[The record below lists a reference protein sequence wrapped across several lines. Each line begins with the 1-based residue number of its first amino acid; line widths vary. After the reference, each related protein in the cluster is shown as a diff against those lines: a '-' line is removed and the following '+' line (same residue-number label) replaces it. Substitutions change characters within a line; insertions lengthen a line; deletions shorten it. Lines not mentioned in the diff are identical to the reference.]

1 MGPCIKSSDF
11 TQCDTF
17 PFAYRL
23 HSMSTLDPAA
33 LHLLYR
39 EHNSWLKGWLRVRL
53 GNAAD
58 AADLAQDTFLRVM
71 TARNDAPIR
80 EPRGYLSA
88 IARSLLIDK
97 SRRRAI
103 EQAYLFA
110 LAQRPEP
117 VEVSPEVRL
126 SIIEML
132 VQVDTLLDEL
142 GARTREIFLAVQLE
156 GMSYVAA
163 AERFGVS
170 VTTVKN
176 HLIRATTRCLLLVEA
191 P

>member
-1 MGPCIKSSDF
+1 
-11 TQCDTF
+11 
-17 PFAYRL
+17 
-23 HSMSTLDPAA
+23 MSTLDPST
-33 LHLLYR
+33 LHQLYSD
-39 EHNSWLKGWLRVRL
+39 HNSWLKGWLRVRL

-58 AADLAQDTFLRVM
+58 ASDLAQDTFLRVM
-71 TARNDAPIR
+71 TARHSAPIR

-97 SRRRAI
+97 SRRRTI
-103 EQAYLFA
+103 EQAYLQA
-110 LAQRPEP
+110 LALRPEP

-132 VQVDTLLDEL
+132 VAVDTLLDEL
-142 GARTREIFLAVQLE
+142 GTRTRGIFLAVQLE
-156 GMSYVAA
+156 GLSYVAA
-163 AERFGVS
+163 GERFGVS

-176 HLIRATTRCLLLVEA
+176 HLIRAMTQCLLLVE

>member
-1 MGPCIKSSDF
+1 MSALD
-11 TQCDTF
+11 
-17 PFAYRL
+17 
-23 HSMSTLDPAA
+23 HSA
-33 LHLLYR
+33 LHRLYS

-58 AADLAQDTFLRVM
+58 ASDLAQDTFLRAM
-71 TARNDAPIR
+71 TARHDAPIR

-103 EQAYLFA
+103 EQAYLHA

-117 VEVSPEVRL
+117 VDVSPEIRL

-132 VQVDTLLDEL
+132 VAVDTLLDEL
-142 GARTREIFLAVQLE
+142 GTRTREIFLAVQLE
-156 GMSYVAA
+156 GLSYVAT

-176 HLIRATTRCLLLVEA
+176 HLIRAMTRCLLLVEN
-191 P
+191 

>member
-1 MGPCIKSSDF
+1 
-11 TQCDTF
+11 
-17 PFAYRL
+17 
-23 HSMSTLDPAA
+23 MSTLDPAA

-39 EHNSWLKGWLRVRL
+39 EHNNWLKGWLRVRL

-58 AADLAQDTFLRVM
+58 AADLAQDTFMRVM
-71 TARNDAPIR
+71 TARSDAPIR

-132 VQVDTLLDEL
+132 VQVDSLLDEL
-142 GARTREIFLAVQLE
+142 GTRTREIFLAVQLE

>member
-1 MGPCIKSSDF
+1 MSALD
-11 TQCDTF
+11 
-17 PFAYRL
+17 
-23 HSMSTLDPAA
+23 HSTL
-33 LHLLYR
+33 HQLYSD
-39 EHNSWLKGWLRVRL
+39 HNSWLKGWLRVRL

-58 AADLAQDTFLRVM
+58 ASDLAQDTFLRVM
-71 TARNDAPIR
+71 TDRNSAPIR

-103 EQAYLFA
+103 EQAYLQA
-110 LAQRPEP
+110 LALRPEP

-132 VQVDTLLDEL
+132 VSIDSLLDEL
-142 GARTREIFLAVQLE
+142 GPRTREIFLAVQLE
-156 GMSYVAA
+156 GLNYVAA
-163 AERFGVS
+163 GARFGVS

-176 HLIRATTRCLLLVEA
+176 HLIRAMTQCLLLVES
-191 P
+191 

>member
-1 MGPCIKSSDF
+1 
-11 TQCDTF
+11 
-17 PFAYRL
+17 
-23 HSMSTLDPAA
+23 MSTLDPST
-33 LHLLYR
+33 LHQLYSD
-39 EHNSWLKGWLRVRL
+39 HNSWLKGWLRVRL

-58 AADLAQDTFLRVM
+58 ASDLAQDTFVRVM
-71 TARNDAPIR
+71 TARHTTPIR

-103 EQAYLFA
+103 EQAYLQA
-110 LAQRPEP
+110 LALRPEP

-132 VQVDTLLDEL
+132 VSIDTLLDGL
-142 GARTREIFLAVQLE
+142 GTRTREIFLAVQLE
-156 GMSYVAA
+156 GLNYVAA
-163 AERFGVS
+163 GERFGVS

-176 HLIRATTRCLLLVEA
+176 HLVRAMTQCLLLVET
-191 P
+191 

>member
-1 MGPCIKSSDF
+1 MSPLD
-11 TQCDTF
+11 
-17 PFAYRL
+17 
-23 HSMSTLDPAA
+23 HSA
-33 LHLLYR
+33 LHQLYS

-58 AADLAQDTFLRVM
+58 ASDLAQDTFIRVM
-71 TARNDAPIR
+71 TARNAEPIR

-110 LAQRPEP
+110 LAQQPEP
-117 VEVSPEVRL
+117 VAVSPEVRL

-132 VQVDTLLDEL
+132 LAVDSLLDEL
-142 GARTREIFLAVQLE
+142 GPRTRNIFLAVQLE
-156 GMSYVAA
+156 GLSYVAV

-176 HLIRATTRCLLLVEA
+176 HLIRAMTQCLLLVE

>member
-1 MGPCIKSSDF
+1 
-11 TQCDTF
+11 
-17 PFAYRL
+17 
-23 HSMSTLDPAA
+23 MSPRDNSA
-33 LHLLYR
+33 LHQLYSD
-39 EHNSWLKGWLRVRL
+39 HNSWLKGWLRVRL

-58 AADLAQDTFLRVM
+58 ASDLAQDTFLRVM
-71 TARNDAPIR
+71 TARNSTPIR

-103 EQAYLFA
+103 EQAYLQA
-110 LAQRPEP
+110 LALRPEP

-132 VQVDTLLDEL
+132 MSIDSLLDEL
-142 GARTREIFLAVQLE
+142 GPRTREIFLAVQLE
-156 GMSYVAA
+156 GLNYVAA
-163 AERFGVS
+163 GERFGVS

-176 HLIRATTRCLLLVEA
+176 HLIRAMTQCLLLVES
-191 P
+191 

>member
-1 MGPCIKSSDF
+1 
-11 TQCDTF
+11 
-17 PFAYRL
+17 
-23 HSMSTLDPAA
+23 MSTLDPST
-33 LHLLYR
+33 LHQLYS

-58 AADLAQDTFLRVM
+58 ASDLAQDTFVRVM
-71 TARNDAPIR
+71 TARHTTPIR

-103 EQAYLFA
+103 EQAYLQA
-110 LAQRPEP
+110 LALRPEP

-132 VQVDTLLDEL
+132 VSIDTLLDGL
-142 GARTREIFLAVQLE
+142 GTRTREIFLAVQLE
-156 GMSYVAA
+156 GLSYVAA
-163 AERFGVS
+163 GERFGVS

-176 HLIRATTRCLLLVEA
+176 HLVRAMTQCLLLVET
-191 P
+191 

>member
-1 MGPCIKSSDF
+1 
-11 TQCDTF
+11 
-17 PFAYRL
+17 
-23 HSMSTLDPAA
+23 MSTLDSAA
-33 LHLLYR
+33 VHLLYR
-39 EHNSWLKGWLRVRL
+39 EHNTWLKGWLRVRL

-58 AADLAQDTFLRVM
+58 AADLAQDTFIRVM

-132 VQVDTLLDEL
+132 LQIDTLLDEL
-142 GARTREIFLAVQLE
+142 GPRTRDIFLAVQLE
-156 GMSYVAA
+156 GLSYGAVA
-163 AERFGVS
+163 EQFGVS
-170 VTTVKN
+170 ITTVKN
-176 HLIRATTRCLLLVEA
+176 HLIRATTRCLLLVDA

>member
-1 MGPCIKSSDF
+1 MSALDHSALRQLYSD
-11 TQCDTF
+11 
-17 PFAYRL
+17 
-23 HSMSTLDPAA
+23 
-33 LHLLYR
+33 
-39 EHNSWLKGWLRVRL
+39 HNSWLKGWLRVRL

-58 AADLAQDTFLRVM
+58 ASDLAQDTFLRVM
-71 TARNDAPIR
+71 TARNSTPIR

-103 EQAYLFA
+103 EQAYLQA
-110 LAQRPEP
+110 LALRPEP

-132 VQVDTLLDEL
+132 MAIDSLLDDL
-142 GARTREIFLAVQLE
+142 GPRTREIFLAVQLE
-156 GMSYVAA
+156 GLNYVAA
-163 AERFGVS
+163 GERFGVS

-176 HLIRATTRCLLLVEA
+176 HLIRAMTQCLLLVES
-191 P
+191 

>member
-1 MGPCIKSSDF
+1 MSALD
-11 TQCDTF
+11 
-17 PFAYRL
+17 
-23 HSMSTLDPAA
+23 HSA
-33 LHLLYR
+33 LHQLYSD
-39 EHNSWLKGWLRVRL
+39 HNSWLKGWLRVRL

-58 AADLAQDTFLRVM
+58 ASDLAQDTFIRVM
-71 TARNDAPIR
+71 TARSTVPIR

-103 EQAYLFA
+103 EQAYLQA
-110 LAQRPEP
+110 LALRPEP

-132 VQVDTLLDEL
+132 MAIDSLLDDL
-142 GARTREIFLAVQLE
+142 GPRTREIFLAVQLE
-156 GMSYVAA
+156 GLNYVAA
-163 AERFGVS
+163 GERFGVS

-176 HLIRATTRCLLLVEA
+176 HLIRAMTQCLLLVES
-191 P
+191 

>member
-1 MGPCIKSSDF
+1 
-11 TQCDTF
+11 
-17 PFAYRL
+17 
-23 HSMSTLDPAA
+23 MSTLDPST
-33 LHLLYR
+33 LHQLYS

-58 AADLAQDTFLRVM
+58 ASDLAQDTFVRVM
-71 TARNDAPIR
+71 TARQTTPIR

-103 EQAYLFA
+103 EQAYLQA
-110 LAQRPEP
+110 LALRPEP

-132 VQVDTLLDEL
+132 VSIDTLLDGL
-142 GARTREIFLAVQLE
+142 GTRTREIFLAVQLE
-156 GMSYVAA
+156 GLNYVAA
-163 AERFGVS
+163 GERFGVS

-176 HLIRATTRCLLLVEA
+176 HLVRAMTQCLLLVET
-191 P
+191 

>member
-1 MGPCIKSSDF
+1 MSALDHS
-11 TQCDTF
+11 
-17 PFAYRL
+17 ALYRL
-23 HSMSTLDPAA
+23 YS
-33 LHLLYR
+33 
-39 EHNSWLKGWLRVRL
+39 EHHGWLNGWLRMRL

-58 AADLAQDTFLRVM
+58 AADLAQDTFIRVM
-71 TARNDAPIR
+71 TARNAEPIR

-103 EQAYLFA
+103 EQAYLQA
-110 LAQRPEP
+110 LALQPEP
-117 VEVSPEVRL
+117 VEVSPETRL

-132 VQVDTLLDEL
+132 VSIDAMLDEL
-142 GARTREIFLAVQLE
+142 GSRTRDIFLAVQLE
-156 GMSYVAA
+156 GLTYSAA

-176 HLIRATTRCLLLVEA
+176 HLIRAMTQCLLLAGPV
-191 P
+191 